1 MSATLKLEVVT
12 PDEIA
17 YSADVEMVTLP
28 GLEGQM
34 GIYPQHVPLMTQIVP
49 GELLVK
55 KDGKEF
61 ALAVGEGFAEITG
74 SKVNVLTDMAIKA
87 DADDAKMEEARKR
100 AEARLRERMGNEDA
114 ARVEAAMAQSLS
126 QIRVKRRKH

>member
-1 MSATLKLEVVT
+1 MPATLKLEVVT

-55 KDGKEF
+55 KDGQEF

-74 SKVNVLTDMAIKA
+74 TKVNILTDMAIKA

-114 ARVEAAMAQSLS
+114 ARVEAAMAQSLT